1 MKTNIKIDS
10 AASIPEGY
18 SVIYLVSDKKDLDS
32 ISLTNDE
39 INYIEDSIKEDK
51 TSLLI
56 INKYKY
62 YIFIHFIKKQD
73 NQFRY
78 LEEFRRA
85 GDIFCSEIKKLK
97 LSNIQLH
104 DTYDNPDYS
113 LAYIEGFLLGGYEF
127 IKYKTEE
134 DKDRLAEINLGVV
147 SKTINNELVEELKA
161 IIKAVFFS
169 RDLIN
174 EPNSY
179 LNSVKL
185 AEDIRE
191 LAETVG
197 VKVDIFN
204 KKKIESLKMGGL
216 LAVNKGSIDP
226 PTFTILEW
234 SPENAINTKA
244 FVLVGKGI
252 VYDTGGMNIKTGN
265 YMEGMKSDMSGA
277 AMMASV
283 IYAIARNKI
292 PVSIIALIP
301 ATDNRLDGNAYVSGD
316 VIKMYS
322 GLTVEVINTD
332 AEGRLILA
340 DALSYAKKYDPE
352 LVIDSATLT
361 GAAARA
367 IGKYGIVAMEKDAGK
382 EMNKL
387 KESGEYVYERIA
399 EFPFWEEYDEL
410 IKSGIADIKNI
421 GGAEA
426 GMITAGKFLARFT
439 DYPFIH
445 LDIAG
450 TSLLEKKDFYRSAGG
465 TGTGVRLLYD
475 FFKRKTNA

>member
-1 MKTNIKIDS
+1 MKTNIKINNIGKVDVDY
-10 AASIPEGY
+10 SIL
-18 SVIYLVSDKKDLDS
+18 YLISDKKELEN
-32 ISLTNDE
+32 ISLSENEMSYLDKSLK
-39 INYIEDSIKEDK
+39 DDK
-51 TSLLI
+51 TSLI
-56 INKYKY
+56 TINRYDY
-62 YIFIHFIKKQD
+62 YLFIHFVKKQD
-73 NQFRY
+73 NKYRY
-78 LEEFRRA
+78 HEEFRRA
-85 GDIFCSEIKKLK
+85 GEIFHTEIKKLR
-97 LSNIQLH
+97 LENIMLH
-104 DTYDNPDYS
+104 DTFDCAKDA
-113 LAYIEGFLLGGYEF
+113 LAYTEGFLLGGYEF
-127 IKYKTEE
+127 TKYKTEE
-134 DKDRLAEINLGVV
+134 DTKGVEEINLDIA
-147 SKTINNELVEELKA
+147 SKNIDNEMIEELKA
-161 IIKAVFFS
+161 VVKAVFFS

-179 LNSVKL
+179 LNSIKL
-185 AEDIRE
+185 AEDIKD
-191 LAETVG
+191 LLETAG

-234 SPENAINTKA
+234 KPENAVNTKPY
-244 FVLVGKGI
+244 VLVGKGI

-283 IYAIARNKI
+283 VYAIARNKLAVNVI
-292 PVSIIALIP
+292 GLIP
-301 ATDNRLDGNAYVSGD
+301 STDNRLDGNAYVSGD
-316 VIKMYS
+316 VIKMHS

-340 DALSYAKKYDPE
+340 DAISYAKKYDPE
-352 LVIDSATLT
+352 LIIDSATLT

-367 IGKYGIVAMEKDAGK
+367 IGKYGIVAMEKDA
-382 EMNKL
+382 EMEMKDL
-387 KESGEYVYERIA
+387 KESGEEVYERIA

-410 IKSGIADIKNI
+410 IKSDIADIKNI
-421 GGAEA
+421 GGVEA

-450 TSLLEKKDFYRSAGG
+450 TSLLDKKDYYRPAGG

-475 FFKRKTNA
+475 FFKRKSNA